1 MAGSRAIFQFAH
13 VNQQPP
19 QSDFTS
25 PPSALPT
32 SSDEVTPGRLELHIP
47 LITFAKVFAAALAAY
62 IVYVLWPLL
71 LLVFLALFLAVTMHA
86 FAEWLDAR
94 GMNHQVSLVVVIGG
108 LLITL
113 AVSMALLF
121 PALLTQAS
129 AFSQNLPRL
138 HEEALKQL
146 PMGESVRQGIDD
158 MLDNA
163 DWSQANAWIGHF
175 WSAGGIALNG
185 ISEVA
190 LLLVIALYLLID
202 GSKIFEWF
210 LAFFSPLKR
219 AKMRLTAE
227 EISTVIFG
235 YVAGQVIT
243 SLFVAIY
250 SYVVLSLLQVP
261 GALLLAILAG
271 ILDILPIL
279 GIIFAIV
286 PAFLLAL
293 NVSPKTALIVV
304 GLYLLFHALEVYFIV
319 PKIYGRH
326 LRVSTLTVL
335 LGLLAG
341 TLLAG
346 IPGALAALP
355 VIASYAAIERIW
367 LKPFLRDGVSEKHE
381 LQKEQVFGD
390 KA

>member
-1 MAGSRAIFQFAH
+1 M
-13 VNQQPP
+13 NQPPP
-19 QSDFTS
+19 QSDLTQAT
-25 PPSALPT
+25 PTLPT
-32 SSDEVTPGRLELHIP
+32 SSDEVSPERLELHIP
-47 LITFAKVFAAALAAY
+47 LITFVKVFAAAMVAY
-62 IVYVLWPLL
+62 VAYVLWPLL
-71 LLVFLALFLAVTMHA
+71 LLVFLALFLAVTLHA

-94 GMNHQVSLVVVIGG
+94 GMKHQVSLVVVIGS

-121 PALLTQAS
+121 PALLAQAT

-163 DWSQANAWIGHF
+163 DWSQANAWFGHF
-175 WSAGGIALNG
+175 WSASGIALNG

-243 SLFVAIY
+243 SLVVAIY
-250 SYVVLSLLQVP
+250 TYVVLSVLHVP

-293 NVSPKTALIVV
+293 SVSPKTAVIVV

-367 LKPFLRDGVSEKHE
+367 LKPYLRDGVSEKHE
-381 LQKEQVFGD
+381 LQKERVFGD

>member
-1 MAGSRAIFQFAH
+1 METPELSA
-13 VNQQPP
+13 P
-19 QSDFTS
+19 QAAATEL
-25 PPSALPT
+25 LPQR
-32 SSDEVTPGRLELHIP
+32 VELHIP
-47 LITFAKVFAAALAAY
+47 WSTFTKVFAAALGAY
-62 IVYVLWPLL
+62 AIYVLWSLL
-71 LLVFLALFLAVTMHA
+71 LLVFLALFLAVTLHA
-86 FAEWLDAR
+86 FLEWLDGKGLR
-94 GMNHQVSLVVVIGG
+94 HWCSLLVVIGG
-108 LLITL
+108 LL
-113 AVSMALLF
+113 AVLSIGMALIVPELIE
-121 PALLTQAS
+121 QA
-129 AFSQNLPRL
+129 ATFSHNLPKL
-138 HEEALKQL
+138 HEDALNQL
-146 PMGESVRQGIDD
+146 PMSSSIRQSIDQ
-158 MLDNA
+158 LLENA
-163 DWSQANAWIGHF
+163 DWAQASTWLGHF
-175 WSAGGIALNG
+175 WSAGGIALGG
-185 ISEVA
+185 ISEIM
-190 LLLVIALYLLID
+190 LLIVIALYLLID
-202 GSKIFEWF
+202 GSKTFEWF

-219 AKMRLTAE
+219 AKLSITAE
-227 EISTVIFG
+227 EISLVIFG
-235 YVAGQVIT
+235 YVSGQVIT
-243 SLFVAIY
+243 SALVTVFVF
-250 SYVVLSLLQVP
+250 VVLSVLNVP

-271 ILDILPIL
+271 LLDILPIL

-293 NVSPKTALIVV
+293 SVSPKTAVIVV

-319 PKIYGRH
+319 PKVYGRH